1 MLFRSVTDPSVIL
14 ALVEMLRLSMQE
26 MDIDRADELMTQLRS
41 YKYPQETEQNIRK
54 LADAVTNLD
63 AEEADRIA
71 DILLEC
77 IQ

>member
-1 MLFRSVTDPSVIL
+1 
-14 ALVEMLRLSMQE
+14 MQE

-63 AEEADRIA
+63 AEEANRIA

-77 IQ
+77 IK